1 MRRDLNVYK
10 KSMESVIVVY
20 TLEAVNFGA
29 RRDCGI
35 LFLCSKRT
43 HAKANENQRAS
54 FGRNLEIASFESIL
68 IW

>member
-1 MRRDLNVYK
+1 M
-10 KSMESVIVVY
+10 VVF

-29 RRDCGI
+29 RRDRGI
-35 LFLCSKRT
+35 LFLRSKWTR
-43 HAKANENQRAS
+43 AKANENQRAS